1 MHNYGYCST
10 VGTTRYNAI
19 RHAILRCAQKLTSQ
33 LIYRT
38 RPKLESGK
46 NYTTDNN
53 ISSLFV
59 TEYRGRVPW
68 WGVRRGG
75 GHTCSSRD
83 GRAFT
88 GRAVSFVSQSIDV
101 RTSRP
106 DQCRSARV
114 RYRIFVPRTFPRSA
128 ENYHRARIYNYR
140 VRV

>member
-1 MHNYGYCST
+1 MVMHNYGYCST

-68 WGVRRGG
+68 WGYDVGVAIHVVRVM
-75 GHTCSSRD
+75 D
-83 GRAFT
+83 GRSL
-88 GRAVSFVSQSIDV
+88 AVQLVL
-101 RTSRP
+101 
-106 DQCRSARV
+106 
-114 RYRIFVPRTFPRSA
+114 
-128 ENYHRARIYNYR
+128 
-140 VRV
+140 